1 MISGSSWSSEA
12 SCTAVAAVHQH
23 LICVRLLPSCSHLVS
38 TVSMVDSQNVEGYR
52 PAPDFEEDRRS
63 ALLNLEMN
71 DSTELWL
78 IKLPFSTSSH
88 QSRMEHML
96 SEIDGEELSFNLHSD
111 GKLASFEDSS
121 EKLYDFVSYP
131 SQEPDEMVFVPSPT
145 EPKIAGKISRRVS
158 IVHYPDPKE
167 LEERKIIAKHAHQNS
182 SGVTKTTS
190 SRYFSTQISGR
201 AGSSKGSRKS
211 SVSQVS
217 EPSNAAERTSG
228 KKVSELSHGNSTGI
242 SGMSSDHSD
251 GGKSKKRKHKE

>member
-1 MISGSSWSSEA
+1 MAESE
-12 SCTAVAAVHQH
+12 
-23 LICVRLLPSCSHLVS
+23 
-38 TVSMVDSQNVEGYR
+38 NVEGYR
-52 PAPDFEEDRRS
+52 PAPDYEEDRRS
-63 ALLNLEMN
+63 ALVDLEMN

-78 IKLPFSTSSH
+78 IKLPFSTVSSH
-88 QSRMEHML
+88 RSSMENML
-96 SEIDGEELSFNLHSD
+96 SEIDGEELSFNLHGD

-121 EKLYDFVSYP
+121 EKIYDFVSYP
-131 SQEPDEMVFVPSPT
+131 SQEPDEVVFVPSPT

-167 LEERKIIAKHAHQNS
+167 FEERKLSAKHAHQNS
-182 SGVTKTTS
+182 SGVAKTTS

-217 EPSNAAERTSG
+217 EPSNATEARLKSLKERASG
-228 KKVSELSHGNSTGI
+228 KKASEHSHGNSTGF

-251 GGKSKKRKHKE
+251 GGKSKRRKLDE